1 MEKYSLIDIF
11 QNSMRHAGNGYDE
24 MVVFML
30 RTMRRMIGG
39 MFLMIFKSIMNKWHL
54 ADRDAEFK
62 N

>member
-39 MFLMIFKSIMNKWHL
+39 MFLMIFKSIMNK
-54 ADRDAEFK
+54 
-62 N
+62 